1 MPLKSIWNKKK
12 LKSKNVF
19 FNMEEKL
26 KHLKLFSKLFWKKK
40 TNIAL
45 SHARLCYQSQ
55 VSCCVSEQLILLQE
69 EGTSFKLG

>member
-1 MPLKSIWNKKK
+1 
-12 LKSKNVF
+12 
-19 FNMEEKL
+19 MEEKL